1 MDTIQ
6 KNNQERA
13 LHTSDT
19 SVEVVN
25 SPLDVKETKSEQLFK
40 MSFFLKKKR
49 FLVRNPM
56 SSSNMCFCVGEKK
69 SCRWR

>member
-19 SVEVVN
+19 SVEGAFT
-25 SPLDVKETKSEQLFK
+25 SDKKETMSEQLLN
-40 MSFFLKKKR
+40 S
-49 FLVRNPM
+49 
-56 SSSNMCFCVGEKK
+56 
-69 SCRWR
+69 